1 MKISPVDPP
10 ISLRKKRKK
19 TDRERNAD
27 ALYAEQLLYR
37 TYLNDHP
44 GIPKLPDRACGEDK
58 GYRFLVMERL
68 GRTLDDALSDQ
79 GTISHATAARI
90 AHELLDVLQYL
101 HTKNILFVDV
111 KPANFMLNRVN
122 ESRVYCVDFG
132 ISDRY
137 VTAAG
142 KHKEYRIGA
151 IVGTPTF
158 LSLNCHEGAT
168 PSRRDDIEGL
178 LYVIIYLMRGNLP
191 WQKAT
196 SDQEGARMKRSI
208 PLQKLCESLPQEWT
222 GLLQQSRACAF
233 EDKPDYDSYRKT
245 FRKLAGEFKPG
256 DPIVWNTSKNRDP
269 VMIKSVAR
277 ATSDASSPPRK
288 RAAGKRVPVKQTKAK
303 QSNAKKSL
311 KEAKKDTI
319 KTSKKTSGRKRMT
332 AKKN

>member
-1 MKISPVDPP
+1 MCDTVVVFLTK
-10 ISLRKKRKK
+10 SLS
-19 TDRERNAD
+19 N
-27 ALYAEQLLYR
+27 
-37 TYLNDHP
+37 
-44 GIPKLPDRACGEDK
+44 
-58 GYRFLVMERL
+58 
-68 GRTLDDALSDQ
+68 
-79 GTISHATAARI
+79 I
-90 AHELLDVLQYL
+90 A
-101 HTKNILFVDV
+101 
-111 KPANFMLNRVN
+111 
-122 ESRVYCVDFG
+122 
-132 ISDRY
+132 
-137 VTAAG
+137 
-142 KHKEYRIGA
+142 
-151 IVGTPTF
+151 
-158 LSLNCHEGAT
+158 

-208 PLQKLCESLPQEWT
+208 PLQKLCESLPRTLSQHTANILSTLFSSAEEWT